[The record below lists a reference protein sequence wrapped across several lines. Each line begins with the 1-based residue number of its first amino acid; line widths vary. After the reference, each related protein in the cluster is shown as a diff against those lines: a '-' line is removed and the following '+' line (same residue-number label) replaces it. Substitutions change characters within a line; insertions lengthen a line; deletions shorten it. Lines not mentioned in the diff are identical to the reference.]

1 MSLKL
6 ALQFAEQSFAI
17 FPMKLKWDQHQQ
29 RWRKNPLVKN
39 NWQDRATTDANRIR
53 SSWHYWS
60 RELAKETGAE
70 LVPGLPLGRCG
81 LVVVDCDRH
90 ANAPDG
96 VAALRELG
104 PLPPHPV
111 ITTRSGGQH
120 HYYRQPAQL
129 ITKTQAWRPG
139 IDIIGAAGCV
149 VGYAVPQEPI
159 PMLPAAFSFSRYHT
173 HLGVTAQ
180 GADDRVGDGTVTPRV
195 CVSTGK
201 VTQYER
207 NYAWQAVSNAWNE
220 LRRWPKGS
228 RNARLNKLG
237 YKLGG
242 LIARGWVA
250 RNKVEF
256 WLLRACEECG
266 LIADDG
272 VEQCRATLASGI
284 DAGMRW
290 PYPNVEPN
298 GAVAQNS
305 QWIGPSVRVITFCMS
320 L

>member
-1 MSLKL
+1 MSAELEL
-6 ALQFAEQSFAI
+6 ALQFAAKNYPVFW
-17 FPMKLKWDQHQQ
+17 FKLWWDQQQQ
-29 RWRKNPLVKN
+29 RWKKNPLVKN
-39 NWQDRATTDANRIR
+39 DWQSRATTNPDRIK
-53 SSWHYWS
+53 SSWDYWT
-60 RELAKETGAE
+60 RELAKENGAE

-81 LVVVDCDRH
+81 LVVIDCDRH
-90 ANAPDG
+90 ANAPNG

-104 PLPPHPV
+104 ELPAHPV

-129 ITKTQAWRPG
+129 ITKTQSWRPG

-149 VGYAVPQEPI
+149 VGYAVPQGDI
-159 PMLPAAFSFSRYHT
+159 PVLPAAFLLRKHT

-180 GADDRVGDGTVTPRV
+180 GKDGRVGDGTVTPRA

-228 RNARLNKLG
+228 RNFRLNKLG

-242 LIARGWVA
+242 LIARNWVE
-250 RNKVEF
+250 RGKVEF
-256 WLLRACEECG
+256 WLMHACKQNG
-266 LIADDG
+266 LLDDDG
-272 VEQCRATLASGI
+272 EKQCRDTLASGI
-284 DAGMRW
+284 SAGMAR
-290 PYPNVEPN
+290 PYHD
-298 GAVAQNS
+298 
-305 QWIGPSVRVITFCMS
+305 VRPD
-320 L
+320 

>member
-1 MSLKL
+1 MRSDELEL
-6 ALQFAEQSFAI
+6 ALAFAAAQLPTFW
-17 FPMKLKWDQHQQ
+17 FKLKWDQQQQ

-39 NWQDRATTDANRIR
+39 DWQRRATTDPNRIK
-53 SSWHYWS
+53 SSWDYWS

-96 VAALRELG
+96 VAALLELG
-104 PLPPHPV
+104 PLPAHP
-111 ITTRSGGQH
+111 IISTRSGGQH
-120 HYYRQPAQL
+120 HYYRQPANR
-129 ITKTQAWRPG
+129 ITKTQSWKPG

-159 PMLPAAFSFSRYHT
+159 PVLPAAFTCRRHHT
-173 HLGVTAQ
+173 HLGVTGQ
-180 GADDRVGDGTVTPRV
+180 QRDGGARDGTVTPRV
-195 CVSTGK
+195 CVSSGK

-228 RNARLNKLG
+228 RNFRLNKLG

-242 LIARGWVA
+242 LIARNWVA
-250 RNKVEF
+250 QEKVEF
-256 WLLRACEECG
+256 WLLRACQENG
-266 LIADDG
+266 LLDDDG
-272 VEQCRATLASGI
+272 EQQCQDTLTSGI
-284 DAGMRW
+284 NAGALR
-290 PYPNVEPN
+290 PYHDIRSED
-298 GAVAQNS
+298 
-305 QWIGPSVRVITFCMS
+305 
-320 L
+320 